1 MHDVLLIVDVLQDF
15 EHDDGPTLL
24 ESLRQRRAQVSRALA
39 RARASVT
46 PIVYAND
53 NRGVWDSDVWRLVER
68 SLSGPGSDVVEALVP
83 EQGDRFVV
91 KPRYSAFD
99 HTPLALILEE
109 LGCERLLIAGAST
122 EGCVAQ
128 SAIDARELGYRVSV
142 VAAACATTD
151 PELERTALR
160 YLTDVVGVRLAEP
173 EEIGRPAGS
182 A

>member
-24 ESLRQRRAQVSRALA
+24 ESLRQRRAQISRALA

-53 NRGVWDSDVWRLVER
+53 NRGAWDSDVWRLVER
-68 SLSGPGSDVVEALVP
+68 SLSGPGRDVIEALVP

-99 HTPLALILEE
+99 HTPLSLILEE

-173 EEIGRPAGS
+173 EEIGRPAVP